1 MPRARADPVGGIR
14 TRVDSTDT
22 TPSGI
27 AAAWRTG
34 PIGIL
39 RRTPGDA
46 TPRDRST

>member
-1 MPRARADPVGGIR
+1 MRADPVR
-14 TRVDSTDT
+14 DTPTRVDSTDT

-39 RRTPGDA
+39 RRTAGDT
-46 TPRDRST
+46 TPRDPST